1 MATRNKWRIY
11 TRAWTCASISS
22 PADILLYPSYQLS
35 PRRRLL
41 LLKTAV
47 WTSCITPLVWL
58 VWHLYTGQLGANP
71 LEVVIRHLGEWG
83 LQLLL
88 VTLCMTPLRDLIG
101 TPWPIQLRRLIGL
114 WSFAYLCLHFI
125 SYLWLDQFFDWGEI
139 GRDILKRPFITVGI
153 LAVLGLLPL
162 VVTSTRGMQRRLGG
176 NWKRLHRLIY
186 LIVPLGTLHFYWL
199 VKADTLRPLVFA
211 FCVGLLLGYRI
222 LRRRLKVRTA

>member
-1 MATRNKWRIY
+1 MAWIS
-11 TRAWTCASISS
+11 ASISN
-22 PADILLYPSYQLS
+22 PAQVLLSRSYQFS
-35 PRRRLL
+35 ARRRLL

-47 WTSCITPLVWL
+47 WICCISPLLWL

-88 VTLCMTPLRDLIG
+88 VTLCMTPLRDM
-101 TPWPIQLRRLIGL
+101 TNAPWPIQLRRLIGL
-114 WSFAYLCLHFI
+114 WSFAYLCLHFV

-139 GRDILKRPFITVGI
+139 GRDIIKRPFITVGI
-153 LAVLGLLPL
+153 LSVLALLPL
-162 VVTSTRGMQRRLGG
+162 VITSTRAMQRRLGG

-211 FCVGLLLGYRI
+211 LCVGLLLGYRI
-222 LRRRLKVRTA
+222 LRQRLKIRAA